1 MHPIRSQMERQLTED
16 AMEENMTEDTMAENL
31 ETDFRLSEEKET
43 GSFLWPFFLLCCGW
57 VLPSIFRTLN
67 EDAKIPGYI
76 WFFYAVFQVFGIGI
90 WINIVFSSIRYCNS
104 RGMIENALFKFL
116 CLHLVPCIAVF
127 GYYCV
132 TELYIYKDSLIYIIK
147 YLK

>member
-1 MHPIRSQMERQLTED
+1 MSVETAEED
-16 AMEENMTEDTMAENL
+16 MTDDTMAEYL
-31 ETDFRLSEEKET
+31 ETDYKLSEGKEMRCSLMT
-43 GSFLWPFFLLCCGW
+43 LFISCCGW
-57 VLPSIFRTLN
+57 VLPSIFRELN
-67 EDAKIPGYI
+67 EDERIPGYG

-104 RGMIENALFKFL
+104 RSMIENTLIAFLFV
-116 CLHLVPCIAVF
+116 HLVPCIAVF

>member
-1 MHPIRSQMERQLTED
+1 MSVETAEED
-16 AMEENMTEDTMAENL
+16 MTDDTMAEYL
-31 ETDFRLSEEKET
+31 ETDYKLSEGKEMRCSLMT
-43 GSFLWPFFLLCCGW
+43 LFISCCGW
-57 VLPSIFRTLN
+57 VLPSIFRELN
-67 EDAKIPGYI
+67 EDERILGYG
-76 WFFYAVFQVFGIGI
+76 WFFYAAFQVFGIGI

>member
-1 MHPIRSQMERQLTED
+1 MG
-16 AMEENMTEDTMAENL
+16 ENMSVETAEEDMTDDTMAEYL
-31 ETDFRLSEEKET
+31 ETDYKLSEGKEMRCSLMT
-43 GSFLWPFFLLCCGW
+43 LFISCCGW
-57 VLPSIFRTLN
+57 VLPSIFRELN
-67 EDAKIPGYI
+67 EDERIPGYG

-104 RGMIENALFKFL
+104 RSMIENTLIAFLFV
-116 CLHLVPCIAVF
+116 HLVPCIAVF

-132 TELYIYKDSLIYIIK
+132 TELYIYKDSLIYFIK

>member
-1 MHPIRSQMERQLTED
+1 MSVETAEED
-16 AMEENMTEDTMAENL
+16 MTEDTMAEYL
-31 ETDFRLSEEKET
+31 ETDYKLSEGKEMRCSLMT
-43 GSFLWPFFLLCCGW
+43 LFISCCGW
-57 VLPSIFRTLN
+57 VLPSIFRELN
-67 EDAKIPGYI
+67 EDERIPGYG

-104 RGMIENALFKFL
+104 RSMIENTLIAFLFV
-116 CLHLVPCIAVF
+116 HLVPCIAVF

-132 TELYIYKDSLIYIIK
+132 TELYIYKDSLIYFIK

>member
-1 MHPIRSQMERQLTED
+1 MEKQWTE
-16 AMEENMTEDTMAENL
+16 ETMAEYL

-43 GSFLWPFFLLCCGW
+43 GSFLPFFLLCCGW

-76 WFFYAVFQVFGIGI
+76 WFFYAAFQVFGIGI
-90 WINIVFSSIRYCNS
+90 WIENVFSSIRYCNS
-104 RGMIENALFKFL
+104 RTTIEAYLIVL
-116 CLHLVPCIAVF
+116 CLHLIPCIGVF

-132 TELYIYKDSLIYIIK
+132 TELYIYKDFLIWFVRFT
-147 YLK
+147 

>member
-1 MHPIRSQMERQLTED
+1 MEKQWTE
-16 AMEENMTEDTMAENL
+16 ETMAEYL

-90 WINIVFSSIRYCNS
+90 WINIVFSAIRYCNS
-104 RGMIENALFKFL
+104 RTTIEAYLIVL
-116 CLHLVPCIAVF
+116 CLHLIPCIGVF

-132 TELYIYKDSLIYIIK
+132 TELYIYKDFLIWFVRFT
-147 YLK
+147 

>member
-1 MHPIRSQMERQLTED
+1 MSVETAEED
-16 AMEENMTEDTMAENL
+16 MTDDTMAEYL
-31 ETDFRLSEEKET
+31 ETDYKLSEGKEMRCSLMT
-43 GSFLWPFFLLCCGW
+43 LFISCCGW
-57 VLPSIFRTLN
+57 VLPSIFRELN
-67 EDAKIPGYI
+67 EDERIPGYG

>member
-1 MHPIRSQMERQLTED
+1 MSVETAEED
-16 AMEENMTEDTMAENL
+16 MTDDTMAEYL
-31 ETDFRLSEEKET
+31 ETDYKLSEGKEMRCSLMT
-43 GSFLWPFFLLCCGW
+43 LFISCCGW
-57 VLPSIFRTLN
+57 VLPSIFRELN
-67 EDAKIPGYI
+67 EDERIPGYG

-104 RGMIENALFKFL
+104 RSMIENTLIAFLFV
-116 CLHLVPCIAVF
+116 HLVPCIAVF

-132 TELYIYKDSLIYIIK
+132 TELYIYKDSLIYFIK

>member
-1 MHPIRSQMERQLTED
+1 MSVDAAEED
-16 AMEENMTEDTMAENL
+16 MTDDTMAEYL
-31 ETDFRLSEEKET
+31 ETDYKLSEGKEMRCSLMT
-43 GSFLWPFFLLCCGW
+43 LFISCCGW
-57 VLPSIFRTLN
+57 VLPSIFRELN
-67 EDAKIPGYI
+67 EDERIPGYG

>member
-16 AMEENMTEDTMAENL
+16 AMEENMTEDTMAEYL
-31 ETDFRLSEEKET
+31 ETDCKFSDQDLRCSLLT
-43 GSFLWPFFLLCCGW
+43 LFILCCGW
-57 VLPSIFRTLN
+57 VLPSIFRELN
-67 EDAKIPGYI
+67 EDAKIPGYG

-90 WINIVFSSIRYCNS
+90 WINIVFASIQYCNS
-104 RGMIENALFKFL
+104 RRMIGNALFKFL

>member
-1 MHPIRSQMERQLTED
+1 
-16 AMEENMTEDTMAENL
+16 MAEYL

-67 EDAKIPGYI
+67 EDAKIPRYI

-90 WINIVFSSIRYCNS
+90 WINIVFSAIRYCNS
-104 RGMIENALFKFL
+104 RTTIEAYLIVL
-116 CLHLVPCIAVF
+116 CLHLIPCIGVF

-132 TELYIYKDSLIYIIK
+132 TELYIYKDFLIWFVRFT
-147 YLK
+147 

>member
-1 MHPIRSQMERQLTED
+1 MSVETAEED
-16 AMEENMTEDTMAENL
+16 MTDDTMAEYL
-31 ETDFRLSEEKET
+31 ETDYKLSEGKEMRCSLMT
-43 GSFLWPFFLLCCGW
+43 LFISCCGW
-57 VLPSIFRTLN
+57 VLPSIFRELN
-67 EDAKIPGYI
+67 EDERIPGYG

-132 TELYIYKDSLIYIIK
+132 TELYIYKDSLIYFIK

>member
-1 MHPIRSQMERQLTED
+1 MSVETAEED
-16 AMEENMTEDTMAENL
+16 MTDDTMAEYL
-31 ETDFRLSEEKET
+31 ETDYKLSEGKEMRCSLMT
-43 GSFLWPFFLLCCGW
+43 LFISCCGW
-57 VLPSIFRTLN
+57 VLPSIFRELN
-67 EDAKIPGYI
+67 EDAKIPGYG
-76 WFFYAVFQVFGIGI
+76 WFFYAAFQVFGIGI

-104 RGMIENALFKFL
+104 RGMIENALFKVL

-132 TELYIYKDSLIYIIK
+132 TELYIYKDSLIYFIK

>member
-1 MHPIRSQMERQLTED
+1 MG
-16 AMEENMTEDTMAENL
+16 ENMSVETAEEDMTDDTMAEYL
-31 ETDFRLSEEKET
+31 ETDYKLSEGKEMRCSLMT
-43 GSFLWPFFLLCCGW
+43 LFISCCGW
-57 VLPSIFRTLN
+57 VLPSIFRELN
-67 EDAKIPGYI
+67 EDERIPGYG

-104 RGMIENALFKFL
+104 RSMIENTLIAFLFV
-116 CLHLVPCIAVF
+116 HLVPCIAVF

>member
-1 MHPIRSQMERQLTED
+1 MEKQWTE
-16 AMEENMTEDTMAENL
+16 ETMAEYL

-76 WFFYAVFQVFGIGI
+76 WFFYAAFQVFGIGI
-90 WINIVFSSIRYCNS
+90 WIENVFSSIRYCNS
-104 RGMIENALFKFL
+104 RTTIEAYLIVL
-116 CLHLVPCIAVF
+116 CLHLIPCIGVF

-132 TELYIYKDSLIYIIK
+132 TELYIYKDFLIWFVRFT
-147 YLK
+147 